1 MKNTKISNCMY
12 CIVYFANFQNCV
24 IGVRKEGGAQWAK
37 SWGQNALTQP
47 KIELGICS
55 LHENG
60 VEFC

>member
-1 MKNTKISNCMY
+1 MY
-12 CIVYFANFQNCV
+12 CLVHFANFLNCV
-24 IGVRKEGGAQWAK
+24 IGVREGGPNNG
-37 SWGQNALTQP
+37 GQNALTQP